1 MPGLEIDEDAGLD
14 MNHRRP
20 RTLIFTA
27 GTSTAIAPHI
37 PIPASGRPC
46 GRQQKGTEL
55 DKRMQQQIY
64 MIYTSIGKFATH
76 VFFLKEGIEIFTGL
90 GALKYCHV

>member
-37 PIPASGRPC
+37 PIPASGRALLT
-46 GRQQKGTEL
+46 RQQKGTEL
-55 DKRMQQQIY
+55 DKRMKQQIY
-64 MIYTSIGKFATH
+64 MIYTSYRKMCDAC
-76 VFFLKEGIEIFTGL
+76 FLLEGGGIEIYSP
-90 GALKYCHV
+90 A